1 MKIKVV
7 GSREEISNLSEED
20 IAIHLAFRPSN
31 KDVFNLVQKCPNIKS
46 IEIPASYHKTMSK
59 SIQMYFD
66 MAGIQLLKG
75 DVWGHRGNMNKYYE
89 VPDSITE
96 DIDQLKKEGKSDD
109 EIVREVTQSSKLSE
123 GIVRFML
130 KK

>member
-7 GSREEISNLSEED
+7 GSREEITNLSKED
-20 IAIHLAFRPSN
+20 IAVHLAFRPSN
-31 KDVFNLVQKCPNIKS
+31 KDVFNLVQACPNIKS
-46 IEIPASYHKTMSK
+46 IEIPSSYHKTMSK

-75 DVWGHRGNMNKYYE
+75 DVWGHRGNLNKYYE
-89 VPDSITE
+89 VSDSIT
-96 DIDQLKKEGKSDD
+96 DKIDQLKKDGKTDD

-123 GIVRFML
+123 GMVRFML
-130 KK
+130 KE